1 MIYEKKLLLNN
12 TQISVSQPQ
21 NISLLEMKNLIKS
34 DLRTKNPTESGK
46 DAQWWEPGDNE
57 DTNSKFD
64 FDTTP
69 EVTSEPKSKNSSPQS
84 KEQTQARPSTNNK
97 IESPENAQNPQ
108 TSNGKNPNNQ
118 TIRPSTLETT
128 TEPENQTREQPFL
141 YNKWTATNSGNPSA
155 FEERQIRIFLDIFRS
170 IRVVSRKV
178 TLPFKESESMYDE
191 RFLSEKAPLILL
203 SEAKN
208 IGFLT
213 PCQLAERA
221 TLANFERIKKAHMNY
236 EVTYFRDSKSL
247 STEIFSS
254 IEGEDNFG
262 DTHRLAILDS
272 FKILSCLYL
281 ATFSFPT
288 CFNCRSKQDQNGKTA
303 NDESNSGHETS
314 EGDQVSKNTR
324 CKGTCQFLSCS
335 GQKNDQTA
343 ISKLF
348 DFGVKCENQ
357 EFNTRFDFRQ
367 IEDSKLKEICSK
379 EELKQQV
386 ENLISVTRFR
396 SFIPKDAGSRIVEI

>member
-1 MIYEKKLLLNN
+1 
-12 TQISVSQPQ
+12 
-21 NISLLEMKNLIKS
+21 
-34 DLRTKNPTESGK
+34 
-46 DAQWWEPGDNE
+46 
-57 DTNSKFD
+57 
-64 FDTTP
+64 
-69 EVTSEPKSKNSSPQS
+69 
-84 KEQTQARPSTNNK
+84 
-97 IESPENAQNPQ
+97 
-108 TSNGKNPNNQ
+108 
-118 TIRPSTLETT
+118 
-128 TEPENQTREQPFL
+128 
-141 YNKWTATNSGNPSA
+141 
-155 FEERQIRIFLDIFRS
+155 
-170 IRVVSRKV
+170 
-178 TLPFKESESMYDE
+178 MYDE

-288 CFNCRSKQDQNGKTA
+288 CFNCRSKQAENGKPTG
-303 NDESNSGHETS
+303 DDSNSGHETS
-314 EGDQVSKNTR
+314 EGDQVSRTIR

-348 DFGVKCENQ
+348 DFGVKNENK
-357 EFNTRFDFRQ
+357 EFTRRFDFRL

-379 EELKQQV
+379 EVLKQQV

-396 SFIPKDAGSRIVEI
+396 SFIPKDAGIRIVEI